1 MASNLISIDRDI
13 YESLHTEL
21 LQLRST
27 IDNLNRQSYE
37 QMQLMVASVPT
48 AIAVFDY
55 RMRYLFA
62 SPSWQYEYQIGDN
75 FSIQCQEIIHEC
87 LQIKAGIN
95 IKEALTLADGQTK
108 WVNLRINPWYDA
120 HGNTIGIIIVAEDVV
135 SRHEAET
142 TPQIK
147 SSQPTEELHRSQQ
160 RLQYLAE
167 NVPGMLYEIDI
178 SPDGEMNFMYV
189 SSGSRDVYG
198 LEPEEILQN
207 AQLMH
212 ECVHPED
219 LPGFLATVAESAQT
233 LQNWQYEW
241 RIFTPSGE
249 EKWLQGF
256 SRPISQEN
264 GSIVWYGCVTDISK
278 QQKQAKN
285 LENTLRELKRTQAQL
300 IQSEKMSSLGQ
311 MVAGVAHEINNPVN
325 FIHGNLTPA
334 CEYTQDLLHIIS
346 LYQSAY
352 PNPSEEIQEE
362 IENLDLEFIKDDLV
376 KLLQSMVVGTERI
389 RQIVLSLR
397 NFSRLDEADCKTV
410 DIHEG
415 IESTL
420 MILQNRLKAQP
431 HHPEI
436 KIIREYSQLPP
447 IDCFPGQL
455 NQVFMNLFVNAI
467 DILEEEVQKNQ
478 NFLPRISIHSQMISP
493 DFIAIRIQDNG
504 RGIPPEVLPKLF
516 DPFFTTK
523 EVGKGTGLGLS
534 ISYQIVVEKHG
545 GRLYCNSVVGEGAEF
560 VIEIPRKMGTLN

>member
-1 MASNLISIDRDI
+1 
-13 YESLHTEL
+13 
-21 LQLRST
+21 
-27 IDNLNRQSYE
+27 
-37 QMQLMVASVPT
+37 
-48 AIAVFDY
+48 
-55 RMRYLFA
+55 
-62 SPSWQYEYQIGDN
+62 
-75 FSIQCQEIIHEC
+75 
-87 LQIKAGIN
+87 
-95 IKEALTLADGQTK
+95 
-108 WVNLRINPWYDA
+108 
-120 HGNTIGIIIVAEDVV
+120 
-135 SRHEAET
+135 
-142 TPQIK
+142 
-147 SSQPTEELHRSQQ
+147 
-160 RLQYLAE
+160 
-167 NVPGMLYEIDI
+167 MLYEIDI